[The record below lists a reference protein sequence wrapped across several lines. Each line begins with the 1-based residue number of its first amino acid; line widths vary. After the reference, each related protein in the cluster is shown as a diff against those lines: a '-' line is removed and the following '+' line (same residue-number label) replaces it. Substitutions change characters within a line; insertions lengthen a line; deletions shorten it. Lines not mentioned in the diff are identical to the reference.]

1 MKIADCPYCER
12 ELEIDD
18 SYSLEIEDI
27 DKAINR
33 VAGHCPICNR
43 EFQWEEIYEYSHF
56 SNLEEIC

>member
-12 ELEIDD
+12 ELEIDE

-33 VAGHCPICNR
+33 VVGHCPNCNR

-56 SNLEEIC
+56 SNLEEI